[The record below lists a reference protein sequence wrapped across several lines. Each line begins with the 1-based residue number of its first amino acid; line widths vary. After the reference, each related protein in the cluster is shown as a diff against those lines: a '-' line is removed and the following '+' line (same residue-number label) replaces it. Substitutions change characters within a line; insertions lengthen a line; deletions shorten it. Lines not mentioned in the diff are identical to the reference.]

1 MSCFREAFLSR
12 RLAEHSTSYDQLIDD
27 TSNDL
32 VMRYLDEDQVK
43 LKELAFLLGF
53 STHASFSAAFKHW
66 TGKTPSETR
75 SLS

>member
-1 MSCFREAFLSR
+1 M
-12 RLAEHSTSYDQLIDD
+12 AEHSTSYDQLIDD

-32 VMRYLDEDQVK
+32 AMRYLDEDQVK
-43 LKELAFLLGF
+43 LKELAFLLGLL
-53 STHASFSAAFKHW
+53 THASFSVAFKRR

>member
-1 MSCFREAFLSR
+1 M
-12 RLAEHSTSYDQLIDD
+12 AEHSTSYDQLIDD

-53 STHASFSAAFKHW
+53 LTHASISVAFKRW
-66 TGKTPSETR
+66 TGKMPSETR